1 VVRRFF
7 NPFRIVIPL
16 MQIQLFAIPIDDNGA
31 ALQEMNTFLKAKKI
45 LEIQQKLISNDNGA
59 NWCSMS
65 QHSRSFRTCVKYA
78 NQ

>member
-1 VVRRFF
+1 
-7 NPFRIVIPL
+7 
-16 MQIQLFAIPIDDNGA
+16 MQINIFTIPVGDSGS
-31 ALQEMNTFLKAKKI
+31 ALQEMNIFLKAHKI